1 MTEKITGYRTLN
13 AEELA
18 LINKIKE
25 AGERLDDLCFEV
37 RAFVENQMV
46 QPSEEASERFRLAAS
61 EPLRWLAIGRTDL
74 QTGLMALIR
83 AVAKPTTF

>member
-25 AGERLDDLCFEV
+25 AGERLDDL
-37 RAFVENQMV
+37 
-46 QPSEEASERFRLAAS
+46 
-61 EPLRWLAIGRTDL
+61 
-74 QTGLMALIR
+74 
-83 AVAKPTTF
+83 

>member
-1 MTEKITGYRTLN
+1 
-13 AEELA
+13 
-18 LINKIKE
+18 
-25 AGERLDDLCFEV
+25 
-37 RAFVENQMV
+37 MV